1 MQRGQSSIEYVV
13 AMAGLIIILIAIYE
27 VSAGMGAQALLMQ
40 SQLEGER
47 AAEQLASAI
56 DAAAIAGP
64 GTNVTVLLYT
74 FPGQTLLVSG
84 SEIIAQGEDG
94 RTAAFVRHL
103 DYVTTAVNLTAN
115 QSVRIVHD
123 DTGLYVQGLG

>member
-1 MQRGQSSIEYVV
+1 MERGQSSIEYVV
-13 AMAGLIIILIAIYE
+13 AMAGLIVILIALYE
-27 VSAGMGAQALLMQ
+27 VSVGMNARALLMQ

-47 AAEQLASAI
+47 VAEQLAGAI
-56 DAAAIAGP
+56 DGAGIAGP
-64 GTNVTVLLYT
+64 GTNVTISLYT
-74 FPGQTLLVSG
+74 FPSQTLLVSG
-84 SEIIAQGEDG
+84 SEIIARGADN

-103 DYVTTAVNLTAN
+103 DYVAEAVNLTAN